1 MFDYARNMKLAVQD
15 TLRRSALKAA
25 AGGVMVIGLG
35 FLLAALWS
43 YLATGLGW
51 GAMNASLA
59 IGGGFLLIG
68 LILLMVG
75 GRVTHEAPT
84 TDDLKR
90 EVEARLTL
98 AADAA
103 ALRARSEAMRIVDGA
118 TDRANALLDRATGT
132 ANRFV
137 SDTGETVRDTA
148 RKVGLSAE
156 NVEAAKETVQE
167 GARQAKAAANS
178 NAGSMAKLV
187 GAFAIGLTLASKLG
201 ERRRRD
207 DAFDD
212 GAYDDFDDYYDD
224 EDPSVR

>member
-25 AGGVMVIGLG
+25 AGSVMLLGLG

-68 LILLMVG
+68 VILMMVG
-75 GRVTHEAPT
+75 GRVTHQAPT

-103 ALRARSEAMRIVDGA
+103 ALRARTEAMRVVDGA
-118 TDRANALLDRATGT
+118 ADRANALLDRASGT
-132 ANRFV
+132 ASRLV
-137 SDTGETVRDTA
+137 GDAGDTVRETA
-148 RKVGLSAE
+148 HKVGLSSE
-156 NVEAAKETVQE
+156 NVEAAKESVQE
-167 GARQAKAAANS
+167 GVRQAKVAANS
-178 NAGSMAKLV
+178 NAGSMVKLI
-187 GAFAIGLTLASKLG
+187 GAFAVGITLASKLG
-201 ERRRRD
+201 DRRRRD
-207 DAFDD
+207 EDYYD
-212 GAYDDFDDYYDD
+212 DDFDDYDD
-224 EDPSVR
+224 LDDRYV

>member
-25 AGGVMVIGLG
+25 AGSVMLLGLG

-43 YLATGLGW
+43 FLATNLGW

-59 IGGGFLLIG
+59 IGAGFLLIG
-68 LILLMVG
+68 VIVMMVG

-103 ALRARSEAMRIVDGA
+103 ALRARTEAMRVVDGA
-118 TDRANALLDRATGT
+118 ADRANALLDRATGS
-132 ANRFV
+132 ASRLV
-137 SDTGETVRDTA
+137 GDAGDTVRETA
-148 RKVGLSAE
+148 RKVGLSSE
-156 NVEAAKETVQE
+156 NVEAAKESVQE

-187 GAFAIGLTLASKLG
+187 GAFAVGLTLASKLG
-201 ERRRRD
+201 ERRGRD
-207 DAFDD
+207 DDY
-212 GAYDDFDDYYDD
+212 YDDFDDYDD
-224 EDPSVR
+224 LDDRYV

>member
-25 AGGVMVIGLG
+25 AGGVMLIGIG

-43 YLATGLGW
+43 YLATELGW
-51 GAMNASLA
+51 GSMMASLA
-59 IGGGFLLIG
+59 IGGGFALVG

-75 GRVTHEAPT
+75 GRVTHQAPT

-98 AADAA
+98 VADIAAE
-103 ALRARSEAMRIVDGA
+103 RARTEAMRVVDGA
-118 TDRANALLDRATGT
+118 ADRANALFDRATGT
-132 ANRFV
+132 ASRFV
-137 SDTGETVRDTA
+137 SDAGDTVRDTA

-156 NVEAAKETVQE
+156 NVEAAKETAQDA
-167 GARQAKAAANS
+167 ARQAKAAANS

-201 ERRRRD
+201 GRRRRD
-207 DAFDD
+207 DDD
-212 GAYDDFDDYYDD
+212 VAGDEDFDDYDD
-224 EDPSVR
+224 QDDPYA